1 MKIKIKVKI
10 KNNEQNLKNIYTAIY
25 QKDKEIIKYQELDK
39 TKVTLNIKDNIL
51 IRENNFMYMKY
62 IFLNNNISIGDI
74 LLKDIN
80 KSVKVNIKTKKI
92 IKNSNKFL
100 VKYELLDGNEAFEY
114 ELIKE
119 EEV

>member
-10 KNNEQNLKNIYTAIY
+10 KNKDQLLKNTYNAIY
-25 QKDKEIIKYQELDK
+25 IKEQECIKYQETDK
-39 TKVTLNIKDNIL
+39 TKVTLNKKDNIL

-100 VKYELLDGNEAFEY
+100 VKYELLDSNESFEY
-114 ELIKE
+114 EIVM
-119 EEV
+119 EEVL